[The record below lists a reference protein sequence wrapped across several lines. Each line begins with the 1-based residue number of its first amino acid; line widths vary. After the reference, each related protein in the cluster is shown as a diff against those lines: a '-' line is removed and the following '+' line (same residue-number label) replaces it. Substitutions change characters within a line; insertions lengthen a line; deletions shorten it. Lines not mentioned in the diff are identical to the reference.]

1 MTFTLGGSGMG
12 GRRGI
17 DSMRRVGSPCD
28 MSDRGTVPVRALTIA
43 LALLAAGSGCDAP
56 PRQGPRGSAPTTTAR
71 PAVDAPVLAFDG
83 TNLAWAE
90 LRPSLVE
97 FGGATVLGDAILGR
111 AIERELAARKLTVG
125 PEAIEA
131 ERDLLRQSLDP
142 DPDRSFRL
150 LEEIRRRQGLG
161 PVRFEALLRRN
172 AGLRALA
179 RPELEITEEAL
190 AAQHDVL
197 HGPRRRARLAA
208 LATLAEAEAF
218 RREVE
223 AGAAFGELAA
233 KRSTDPSA
241 SRGGLL
247 EPVSRRDPSYPE
259 AFRSALF
266 AAPAAGAAAEP
277 TLVDGAWLV
286 LQVVEEVPGD
296 GRDLAA
302 TRAEVEPLVRRA
314 QERLVMDRIARRLI
328 AEADPVF
335 FDPSLEAEW
344 RKIRSDR

>member
-1 MTFTLGGSGMG
+1 MG
-12 GRRGI
+12 GGAGI

-28 MSDRGTVPVRALTIA
+28 MPDRGTVPAHALAIS
-43 LALLAAGSGCDAP
+43 LALLAGCDAP
-56 PRQGPRGSAPTTTAR
+56 PRQGPRAAAPAVR
-71 PAVDAPVLAFDG
+71 PAADPPVLAFDG
-83 TNLAWAE
+83 TNLAWGD
-90 LRPSLVE
+90 LRPALVE
-97 FGGATVLGDAILGR
+97 FGGATVLGDAVLGR
-111 AIERELAARKLTVG
+111 AIERELAARKVTVG
-125 PEAIEA
+125 PEAIAA

-161 PVRFEALLRRN
+161 PVRFEALLQRN

-179 RPELEITEEAL
+179 QPELEITEEAL

-208 LATLAEAEAF
+208 LATLADAEAF

-223 AGAAFGELAA
+223 AGASFGELAA
-233 KRSTDPSA
+233 RRSNDPSA
-241 SRGGLL
+241 ARGGLL

-266 AAPAAGAAAEP
+266 AAPAAGAVAEP
-277 TLVDGAWLV
+277 TLVDGSWLV
-286 LQVVEEVPGD
+286 LQVVEEIPGD
-296 GRDLAA
+296 ARDLAA
-302 TRAEVEPLVRRA
+302 TRAELEPLVRRA
-314 QERLVMDRIARRLI
+314 QERLLMDRIARRMV

-335 FDPSLEAEW
+335 FDPALEAEW
-344 RKIRSDR
+344 RKIRSER